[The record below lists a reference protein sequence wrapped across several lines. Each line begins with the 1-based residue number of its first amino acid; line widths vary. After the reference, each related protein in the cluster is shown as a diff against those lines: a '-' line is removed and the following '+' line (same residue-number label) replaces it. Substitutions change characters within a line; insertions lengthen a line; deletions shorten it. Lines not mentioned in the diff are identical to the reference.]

1 MSMSINLCNRI
12 VIGENIKKSMLCDE
26 KAPIF
31 FVSSNPQ
38 DLNIL
43 SLKRDNAAKCLEFAI
58 TISDLVDIKI

>member
-1 MSMSINLCNRI
+1 
-12 VIGENIKKSMLCDE
+12 MLRDE

-43 SLKRDNAAKCLEFAI
+43 LLKRDNAAECLEYAI